1 MPTVE
6 NHITPGPRRHR
17 VRTLLALFV
26 AVAAV
31 LAVGTACGGDDDE
44 AGDAGAPA
52 DGSGDGEGQDDG
64 DADFVTTVTAAQDA
78 LAGATDPCE
87 VADALNDVAATG
99 NPEAPEEIE
108 LAVEYYVTLLNAM
121 ADTGSDPAVA
131 EALRSGAEGFAAFAA
146 ENDNDLEALD
156 LSGDGPDY
164 PEAAATEAAINDWVN
179 AELAACF
186 DQAGTTEPPA

>member
-1 MPTVE
+1 MPTVD
-6 NHITPGPRRHR
+6 NLITPGLRRHR
-17 VRTLLALFV
+17 ASRVLALVV

-31 LAVGTACGGDDDE
+31 LAVGAACGGDDD
-44 AGDAGAPA
+44 AGDANAPA
-52 DGSGDGEGQDDG
+52 DGSGEGEGQDEG
-64 DADFVTTVTAAQDA
+64 DADFVESVTAAQETLEA
-78 LAGATDPCE
+78 AADPCD

-99 NPEAPEEIE
+99 NPESPEEIE
-108 LAVEYYVTLLNAM
+108 LAVAYYVTLLNTM

-131 EALRSGAEGFAAFAA
+131 EALRSGARGFAAFAA

-164 PEAAATEAAINDWVN
+164 PEAEATEAAINEWVN

-186 DQAGTTEPPA
+186 DQTGTTEPPA